1 MKEGKF
7 FSNLPPSDSTVMIQ
21 EKHQNGLSVV
31 FVLSGGGEKL
41 FVAEIFFLEQL
52 EIKQKIIVLKV
63 TQSIMEVQ
71 FEKHKTHVLKFFCR
85 LLCRQLDR
93 FMHADVYF
101 KIVLYVCL

>member
-31 FVLSGGGEKL
+31 FVLSGGGGKL

-52 EIKQKIIVLKV
+52 EIK
-63 TQSIMEVQ
+63 
-71 FEKHKTHVLKFFCR
+71 
-85 LLCRQLDR
+85 
-93 FMHADVYF
+93 
-101 KIVLYVCL
+101 